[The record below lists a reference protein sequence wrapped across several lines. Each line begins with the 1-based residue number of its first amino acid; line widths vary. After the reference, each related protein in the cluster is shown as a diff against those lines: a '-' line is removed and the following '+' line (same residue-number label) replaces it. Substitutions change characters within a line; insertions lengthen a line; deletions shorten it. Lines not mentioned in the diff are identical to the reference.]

1 MNRPLSCFLHPR
13 PEDEPKSINDEC
25 PDCGNPYGF
34 PLTDHPEFIREF
46 KVRRAISRGFYG
58 AVYHVTRGTLNKH
71 YVLKVV
77 PEKVYKSFGKDF
89 NRESEIHNEVAEG
102 CEHLV
107 GIHDNFNVDVDFG
120 DISIPCH
127 VAQLDY
133 IEGPPLDEFL
143 RTEPSPSSLTVAQ
156 IVLDLL
162 QLLDEL
168 QVKATYHNDLHDS
181 NIIVH
186 RLQPGSRRAD
196 ALDESIRTIAVDLG
210 SVADRS
216 KSGTTRL
223 SDLQSI
229 CSHIAGFASRL
240 TQPPDEA
247 SEIDYRLAAKLQE
260 IAQSLASEPPN
271 LRPPQFDVL
280 RREIRQ
286 SFDVISAPWRDR
298 PPLSRFSDSYNAHTL
313 HPWFVS
319 KLLEDPDGEWLREIS
334 VQGPLVISGMRGCGK
349 TMLLR
354 SLMFHARAAEDQDS
368 ISTQPIVD
376 RLAADHFVG
385 LYVSCNQLLDPLGR
399 AGPHHLPEARLFV
412 SFVLEAL
419 RAIRHLREIDSSLPS
434 PSAATQVG
442 RVLASCVGE
451 VPTDLPENEWEL
463 EQLTLRILASLRRG
477 ESRHTLETDPSAAFI
492 ALAEAIRTCST
503 IWAGSSTFFL
513 LDDVSSRHLDAESIQ
528 RLVSRLI
535 FSNEMCA
542 FKMTTEQQTL
552 ETVLKSPGLIKLA
565 DPTRDYRVFD
575 LGASV
580 NERMT
585 MPLREG
591 GRSNFI
597 RAVLERRAE
606 HYQAHPKE
614 VSPAD
619 LLGDTK
625 LETIAERIA
634 YSSHAGNE
642 RKQLYH
648 GLRALTAVC
657 VGDVGDVI
665 AIYDTMLRKYRQ
677 SGQPTVPIPPT
688 IQHDTFREKCNDRL
702 FHVNHRDGRFKDYA
716 VGFAQAARELLMKSA
731 SSGRLRQYSKIHV
744 QLPTNDS
751 EEQFKQL
758 CNLVDAGVFVLQGG
772 TSRVRSRDSDPHQQF
787 ILKYR
792 KLFGL
797 SNTIGLADRDRF
809 ELSGDN
815 LRNWLSEP
823 ERCREIL
830 MQSVGSREFE
840 SLVEDA
846 ADAEAPLDD
855 ECTHQ
860 REEADDDESFQLP
873 LGFFDSQLD
882 DEVTH
887 RPLDGSDFLA
897 RRTPVARELTPT
909 ELDETD
915 VRSLVLGLGFE
926 KRTLESARRVLD
938 AVNPDHAMLI
948 RYREPGHREEIQ
960 ELVTSSIQ
968 SVEVIDYSELSPN
981 TQPVLPPGPMLVD
994 VTGLAKPVIF
1004 QTTRRALM
1012 RDGLVIVAHT
1022 EAEEHYP
1029 LNENIE
1035 QILNAD
1041 EGEDAWAVLQRLED
1055 EVWLGEK
1062 GPYKFEPL
1070 LFTDADESRRR
1081 YLLASASPKH
1091 HRLLSL
1097 VEERDFDCIDVLSP
1111 PEGTSRSEVARLAA
1125 RIASSVAES
1134 SGMIDLG
1141 SDDLPSAL
1149 NAIVSAHHRYY
1160 INGNYNFELGLT
1172 GSKLHAVAFA
1182 AASASMQMSQ
1192 AWYVK
1197 PAEFDPTRF
1206 SIGFGDTRFLE
1217 ITMPAST

>member
-13 PEDEPKSINDEC
+13 PSDEPKSVDDEC
-25 PDCGNPYGF
+25 PDCGRRYGF
-34 PLTDHPEFIREF
+34 PLSDHPEFIRKF
-46 KVRRAISRGFYG
+46 RVIRPISRGFYG
-58 AVYHVTRGTLNKH
+58 AVYHVTRETLNKQ

-77 PEKVYKSFGKDF
+77 PEEVYKRFDKDF
-89 NRESEIHNEVAEG
+89 RRECEIHNQVAEG

-107 GIHDNFNVDVDFG
+107 DIHDIFDADIIFDDV
-120 DISIPCH
+120 SIPCH

-133 IEGPPLDEFL
+133 IKGTPLEEFL
-143 RTEPSPSSLTVAQ
+143 HAVPSSQTVAQ

-168 QVKATYHNDLHDS
+168 QMKATYHNDLHDS

-186 RLQPGSRRAD
+186 QLPPGLRRAD
-196 ALDESIRTIAVDLG
+196 AIDESIRTIAVDLG

-229 CSHIAGFASRL
+229 CGHIAGFASRL
-240 TQPPDEA
+240 TQPPDDA

-260 IAQSLASEPPN
+260 VAQSLASEPPN
-271 LRPPQFDVL
+271 LRPPEFDVL

-286 SFDVISAPWRDR
+286 AFDLISSPWKD
-298 PPLSRFSDSYNAHTL
+298 PLPLSRFSDSYNAHTL

-319 KLLEDPDGEWLREIS
+319 KLLEDPDGQWLKEIS

-354 SLMFHARAAEDQDS
+354 SLMFHARAAEHQDS
-368 ISTQPIVD
+368 RSTQPIRD
-376 RLAADHFVG
+376 RLAADHFIG

-412 SFVLEAL
+412 SFVIEAL

-442 RVLASCVGE
+442 SVLANCVGE
-451 VPTDLPENEWEL
+451 VPTDLPTNEWEL
-463 EQLTLRILASLRRG
+463 EQLTLKILASLRRG

-503 IWAGSSTFFL
+503 IWAAASTFFL
-513 LDDVSSRHLDAESIQ
+513 LDDVSSRHLSAASIQ

-535 FSNEMCA
+535 FSNEICA

-552 ETVLKSPGLIKLA
+552 ESVLKSPGLIKLA
-565 DPTRDYRVFD
+565 DPTRDYKIFD

-585 MPLREG
+585 MPLRDG
-591 GRSNFI
+591 GGSDFI
-597 RAVLERRAE
+597 RGVLKRRAD
-606 HYQAHPKE
+606 HYPPHPKN
-614 VSPAD
+614 VSPAE

-625 LETIAERIA
+625 LETIAQQIA
-634 YSSHAGNE
+634 KPSPTGSA

-665 AIYDTMLRKYRQ
+665 AIYDSMLRKHRH
-677 SGQPTVPIPPT
+677 SGQRTVPIPPT
-688 IQHDTFREKCNDRL
+688 IQHETFHEKCNDRL
-702 FHVNHRDGRFKDYA
+702 FHVNHRNGRYKDYA
-716 VGFAQAARELLMKSA
+716 VGFAQAARELLIKSA
-731 SSGRLRQYSKIHV
+731 RSDRLRQYSKIHIR
-744 QLPTNDS
+744 LPANDS
-751 EEQFKQL
+751 EELFEQL
-758 CNLVDAGVFVLQGG
+758 CKIVDAGVFVLQGG
-772 TSRVRSRDSDPHQQF
+772 ASRVRSRDRDPHQQF
-787 ILKYR
+787 VLKYR

-797 SNTIGLADRDRF
+797 SNSIGLADRDRF
-809 ELSGDN
+809 ELSGDSV
-815 LRNWLSEP
+815 REWLSEP
-823 ERCREIL
+823 QRCKEIL
-830 MQSVGSREFE
+830 MQSVGGLAEDSKD
-840 SLVEDA
+840 VEG
-846 ADAEAPLDD
+846 PLND
-855 ECTHQ
+855 EWRHHL
-860 REEADDDESFQLP
+860 DETDVDRDMQLP
-873 LGFFDSQLD
+873 LAFFDGDPD
-882 DEVTH
+882 DDVTH
-887 RPLDGSDFLA
+887 PAPDGSEFLA
-897 RRTPVARELTPT
+897 GRTPVVRELTPT
-909 ELDETD
+909 ELVESYP
-915 VRSLVLGLGFE
+915 RSLVSGLGFE
-926 KRTLESARRVLD
+926 DRTLESTRRTLD
-938 AVNPDHAMLI
+938 AVHPDHAMLI
-948 RYREPGHREEIQ
+948 RYLEPGHGEQIQ
-960 ELVTSSIQ
+960 DLVTSSIE
-968 SVEVIDYSELSPN
+968 SVGIIDYSDMSPD
-981 TQPVLPPGPMLVD
+981 TQPILPPGPTLVD

-1004 QTTRRALM
+1004 QTIRRALI
-1012 RDGLVIVAHT
+1012 RDGGVLVGHT

-1029 LNENIE
+1029 RNENIE
-1035 QILNAD
+1035 QILNVDAD
-1041 EGEDAWAVLQRLED
+1041 EDAWVALQRLED

-1062 GPYKFEPL
+1062 GPYEFEPL

-1097 VEERDFDCIDVLSP
+1097 VEERNFDCIDVLSP
-1111 PEGTSRSEVARLAA
+1111 PEGTARSEVARLAG

-1134 SGMIDLG
+1134 SSMINVD
-1141 SDDLPSAL
+1141 SDDLILAL
-1149 NAIVSAHHRYY
+1149 RKIVSAHDRYY

-1182 AASASMQMSQ
+1182 AASASLQMSQ

-1197 PAEFDPTRF
+1197 PTAFDPDRF
-1206 SIGFGDTRFLE
+1206 SVGVGRTRYFE
-1217 ITMPAST
+1217 IAMPGSP